1 MTEVMSDEVAKIFPE
16 LTAHAVKVTAMRLVT
31 RFVGEYGGANIY
43 IPKDDSIRTLLR
55 DLEVWAEYDGTK
67 NGPRGISALARKHG
81 TSDNNIWAILR
92 KQRAMSR
99 NGEPSE

>member
-43 IPKDDSIRTLLR
+43 IPKDD
-55 DLEVWAEYDGTK
+55 
-67 NGPRGISALARKHG
+67 
-81 TSDNNIWAILR
+81 
-92 KQRAMSR
+92 
-99 NGEPSE
+99 